1 MRLAAFVPEESST
14 EGMSCVTEQMSMRRR
29 ILVIDH
35 DDEARGIVCD
45 HLLRLGFSV
54 AKEDNGIS
62 GLVRIAD
69 EKMRA
74 PFDGLVLELDMPVLG
89 GMAILQEMRDRYPEI
104 PVIVTAIPSQIKRLR
119 DALNLGAKEYLVK
132 PFDAEL
138 FTRKCRRIFPDS
150 IGSS

>member
-54 AKEDNGIS
+54 AKEDNGMS

-89 GMAILQEMRDRYPEI
+89 GMAILQEMRERYPEI

>member
-1 MRLAAFVPEESST
+1 MRLAAIVPEESST

-54 AKEDNGIS
+54 TKEDNGMS

-69 EKMRA
+69 ENMRA

-89 GMAILQEMRDRYPEI
+89 GMAILQEMRERYPEI

-132 PFDAEL
+132 PFDTEL
-138 FTRKCRRIFPDS
+138 FTRKCRRIFPGI